1 MTKNTWI
8 NFLSTKLIRQAQ
20 TKDGSKK
27 FISVS
32 VPFASSESGFATIT
46 VNACQVFPAKTRNGV
61 TNDRFRNI
69 LLGKPDAL
77 RKVSVMTDKNS
88 KTFETISITNA
99 DLANAFLKTR
109 EVYTSSKALSEA
121 ENDYVLP
128 F

>member
-8 NFLSTKLIRQAQ
+8 NFISAGLIRQAQ

-46 VNACQVFPAKTRNGV
+46 VNASQVFPSKTRNGV

-77 RKVSVMTDKNS
+77 RKVSVMTDKDS
-88 KTFETISITNA
+88 KTYETISITNA
-99 DLANAFLKTR
+99 DLADAFLQTR
-109 EVYTSSKALSEA
+109 EACASPRVLSE
-121 ENDYVLP
+121 EEDDYD